1 MKKYKDL
8 LIEFLDKKSMVSKL
22 FSLSWKGSL
31 IILSNYKRYIIN
43 GKLKKIMMNFKMIKM
58 I

>member
-1 MKKYKDL
+1 MAN
-8 LIEFLDKKSMVSKL
+8 KL

-31 IILSNYKRYIIN
+31 ITLNNYKKYTIN
-43 GKLKKIMMNFKMIKM
+43 GKLKKIMMNFKTIKM